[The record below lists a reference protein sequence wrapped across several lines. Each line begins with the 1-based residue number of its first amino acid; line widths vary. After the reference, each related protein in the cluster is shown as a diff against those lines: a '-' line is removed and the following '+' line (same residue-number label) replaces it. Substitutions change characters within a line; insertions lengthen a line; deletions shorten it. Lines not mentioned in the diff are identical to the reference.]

1 MKKEPT
7 KLPPINKWLTDDKP
21 REKLLSKGCNTLTD
35 AELLAILI
43 GSGNHEENAIQLS
56 QRILHSV
63 ENNLNSLARLSV
75 SELISSF
82 KGIGEAKAI
91 SITAA
96 LELGKRRDSHPY
108 EKQPVIKTSKD
119 VYDLFSPMVLDLP
132 YEELWMAVTNRA
144 GKVIE
149 KLKVSQ
155 GGIDGAQA
163 DIRLILKHAILK
175 LASGIVLCHN
185 HPSGNLIPSPEDTQ
199 LTHRIYKSARLMDIT
214 LIDHVIIAEKGYYS
228 FADQRRLSQ

>member
-1 MKKEPT
+1 MKKEPN
-7 KLPPINKWLTDDKP
+7 KLPAINKWKTDDKP
-21 REKLLSKGCNTLTD
+21 REKLLSKGCSNLTD

-56 QRILHSV
+56 QRILYSV
-63 ENNLNSLARLSV
+63 GNNLNSLAKVSV
-75 SELISSF
+75 RELITGF

-96 LELGKRRDSHPY
+96 LELGKRRDCCPY
-108 EKQPVIKTSKD
+108 DKQPLIQSSKD
-119 VYDLFSPMVLDLP
+119 VYNLFSPMVLDLP

-144 GKVIE
+144 GKVME
-149 KLKVSQ
+149 KIKVSQ

-185 HPSGNLIPSPEDTQ
+185 HPSGNLTPSPEDTL
-199 LTHRIYKSARLMDIT
+199 LTHRIYKSAKLMDIT
-214 LIDHVIIAEKGYYS
+214 LLDHVIIAEKGYYS
-228 FADQRRLSQ
+228 FADQRRLS